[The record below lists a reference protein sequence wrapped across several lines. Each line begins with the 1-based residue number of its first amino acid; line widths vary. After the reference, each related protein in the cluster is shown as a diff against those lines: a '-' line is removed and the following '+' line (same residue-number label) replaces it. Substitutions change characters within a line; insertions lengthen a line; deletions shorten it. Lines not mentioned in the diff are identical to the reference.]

1 MNNTQ
6 VDNAQD
12 TDVVMQLYSFLEYSD
27 NYPKMSGTLLQY
39 YRNEPALNNN
49 GAIIG
54 FTDNNTTNVF
64 KCKQKLTGQ
73 GGEDDT

>member
-1 MNNTQ
+1 
-6 VDNAQD
+6 
-12 TDVVMQLYSFLEYSD
+12 
-27 NYPKMSGTLLQY
+27 MSGTLLQY
-39 YRNEPALNNN
+39 YRNEPALNSN